1 MGLFSGIGD
10 FVKKAAGIAAPFA
23 PILGPAATIATGLIG
38 ASGARRQQ
46 SDSRAMSRE
55 QMAFQS
61 QQAATARDFNERMVK
76 EQRAYGTQMSNTQH
90 QRQVAD
96 LKAAGLNPLLSA
108 NTGAGTPTSA
118 SPGSPSPAGAM
129 GTAQNV
135 AGAGVQSAL
144 SMASQIATIRNI
156 NAQTVKTKADTNP
169 VEYWKSM
176 GLSASA
182 IAEKLGM
189 SENAVKSMLKMIGLE
204 DASALDVQTSNSNYS
219 QAKKSLSATIAER
232 RKQLRQN
239 QPYRS
244 PNWER

>member
-10 FVKKAAGIAAPFA
+10 FVKKVANVAKPLAPF
-23 PILGPAATIATGLIG
+23 LGPAATIATGLIG
-38 ASGARRQQ
+38 ASGARSQQ
-46 SDSRAMSRE
+46 RASQGMARE
-55 QMAFQS
+55 QMGYQA

-96 LKAAGLNPLLSA
+96 LRAAGLNPLLSA

-118 SPGSPSPAGAM
+118 SPGSPAPSGAM
-129 GTAQNV
+129 GQAQNI

-144 SMASQIATIRNI
+144 SMASQMATIRNI

-176 GLSASA
+176 GLSAAA
-182 IAEKLGM
+182 IGEKLGL
-189 SENAVKSMLKMIGLE
+189 SENTVKSMLKMIGLE
-204 DASALDVQTSNSNYS
+204 ESSALDVKQSEGRYS
-219 QAKKSLSATIAER
+219 QAKKSFGATLAER
-232 RKQLRQN
+232 RKQIRQHK
-239 QPYRS
+239 PYRS
-244 PNWER
+244 PNWDR

>member
-10 FVKKAAGIAAPFA
+10 FVKKAAGLASPLAPF
-23 PILGPAATIATGLIG
+23 LGPAATIATGLIG
-38 ASGARRQQ
+38 ASGARDQQ
-46 SDSRAMSRE
+46 SASKGMARE
-55 QMAFQS
+55 QMAFQA

-96 LKAAGLNPLLSA
+96 LRAAGLNPLLSA
-108 NTGAGTPTSA
+108 NSGAGTPTSA
-118 SPGSPSPAGAM
+118 SPGSPAPSGAM
-129 GTAQNV
+129 GQAQNI

-144 SMASQIATIRNI
+144 SMASQMATIRNI

-176 GLSASA
+176 GLSTAA

-189 SENAVKSMLKMIGLE
+189 SENTVKSMLKMIGLE
-204 DASALDVQTSNSNYS
+204 ESSALDVKDTKSRYD

-232 RKQLRQN
+232 RKQVREN
-239 QPYRS
+239 KPYRS
-244 PNWER
+244 PNWDR

>member
-10 FVKKAAGIAAPFA
+10 FVKKAAGLAAPLA
-23 PILGPAATIATGLIG
+23 PFLGPAATIASGLIG
-38 ASGARRQQ
+38 ASGARSQQQ
-46 SDSRAMSRE
+46 SSQGMARE

-61 QQAATARDFNERMVK
+61 QQAATARDFNERMVG
-76 EQRAYGTQMSNTQH
+76 EQRAYSTDMSNTQH

-96 LKAAGLNPLLSA
+96 LRAAGINPLLSA

-118 SPGSPSPAGAM
+118 APSSPSPGGAM
-129 GTAQNV
+129 GQAQNI

-144 SMASQIATIRNI
+144 SMATQMATIKNI

-176 GLSASA
+176 GLSVSA
-182 IAEKLGM
+182 IAEKLGL

-204 DASALDVQTSNSNYS
+204 ESSALDVEKSDRIKKLGRTSISH
-219 QAKKSLSATIAER
+219 AIAQR
-232 RKQLRQN
+232 RGELRKN
-239 QPYRS
+239 LPYRN

>member
-1 MGLFSGIGD
+1 MGWFDGVGD
-10 FVKKAAGIAAPFA
+10 FVKKAAGLMSPVAPF
-23 PILGPAATIATGLIG
+23 LGPAATIATGLIG
-38 ASGARRQQ
+38 ASGARDQQ
-46 SDSRAMSRE
+46 SASQGMARD

-76 EQRAYGTQMSNTQH
+76 EQRAYGTEMSNTQH

-96 LKAAGLNPLLSA
+96 LRAAGLNPLLSA

-118 SPGSPSPAGAM
+118 SPGSPAPSGAM
-129 GTAQNV
+129 GQAQNI

-144 SMASQIATIRNI
+144 SMASQMATIRNI

-176 GLSASA
+176 GLSVGA

-189 SENAVKSMLKMIGLE
+189 SENTVKSMLKAIGLE
-204 DASALDVQTSNSNYS
+204 ESSALDVQDTKGYGP
-219 QAKKSLSATIAER
+219 QVKKSFGATLGER
-232 RKQLRQN
+232 RKQIRQHN
-239 QPYRS
+239 FNRN
-244 PNWER
+244 PNWDR